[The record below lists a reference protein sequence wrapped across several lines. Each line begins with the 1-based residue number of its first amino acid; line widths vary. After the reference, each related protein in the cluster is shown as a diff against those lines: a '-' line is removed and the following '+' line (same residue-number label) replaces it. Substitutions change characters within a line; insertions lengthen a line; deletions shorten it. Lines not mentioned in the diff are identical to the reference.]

1 MITARFTATCPA
13 CALTIAEGAPVEQD
27 PASRQWVHLGCLEEL
42 RDTRLSEAPRTVC
55 PECHTVRTVTGACM
69 CDEDG
74 AA

>member
-1 MITARFTATCPA
+1 MITARFTATCLA
-13 CALTIAEGAPVEQD
+13 CALTIAEGAPIEQD
-27 PASRQWVHLGCLEEL
+27 PETRQWVHLGCLEEL

-55 PECHTVRTVTGACM
+55 PVCHTVRTVTGACL

>member
-13 CALTIAEGAPVEQD
+13 CALTIAEGAPIEQD

-42 RDTRLSEAPRTVC
+42 RDTRLSENPRTVC
-55 PECHTVRTVTGACM
+55 PVCHTVRTVTGACM
-69 CDEDG
+69 CEEDG